1 MKTRAWRQRPTAMAP
16 FQRHRVRREKRS
28 KCACYRLV
36 VKTTTC
42 ELLVHSLALGSR
54 PQRLAC
60 FILAGL
66 AIHPV
71 NFPIRSCHQAPIPAL
86 AMPAVHSKWAS
97 RILNALVRPGGFP
110 YPTLAIHEHHKS
122 INNHPGHLS
131 RSISTLFP
139 AFFFLDPPPVVS
151 LGLLSTN
158 LSFFPDIRFYNQPS
172 CAWSFAHGRCF
183 SLFPQPNHSP
193 FRSPAGPSIKS
204 TLPSCNIYH
213 IFLPRSESRTIL
225 NTGKKKRKK
234 RQDAR
239 QYNSFRL
246 CGASRPG
253 RSRHP
258 GYLQRHAPRLVRRL
272 QWQGR
277 RLCRHQGLEYCRR
290 FVLPFALL
298 SERLD

>member
-1 MKTRAWRQRPTAMAP
+1 MVRAPPSLTPHGEVHPVFFPFLFLPNFMHAPRSPVRESGPTTLIDVLVLDIHWTRGHEMKTRAWRQRPTAMAP

-86 AMPAVHSKWAS
+86 AMPAVHSKWNS
-97 RILNALVRPGGFP
+97 MILNALVRPGIFP
-110 YPTLAIHEHHKS
+110 YPTLVIHEHHKS

-139 AFFFLDPPPVVS
+139 DFFL
-151 LGLLSTN
+151 
-158 LSFFPDIRFYNQPS
+158 
-172 CAWSFAHGRCF
+172 W
-183 SLFPQPNHSP
+183 
-193 FRSPAGPSIKS
+193 
-204 TLPSCNIYH
+204 
-213 IFLPRSESRTIL
+213 IL
-225 NTGKKKRKK
+225 
-234 RQDAR
+234 
-239 QYNSFRL
+239 
-246 CGASRPG
+246 
-253 RSRHP
+253 HP
-258 GYLQRHAPRLVRRL
+258 
-272 QWQGR
+272 
-277 RLCRHQGLEYCRR
+277 LCR
-290 FVLPFALL
+290 
-298 SERLD
+298 